1 MTEVS
6 HRRAAT
12 RERLVRAAIGVFAQ
26 RGVMAAS
33 VEEICDV
40 AGFTRGAFYS
50 NFESKDDLCLAVL
63 SERADAYL
71 AAARNAIS
79 TATPPG
85 TGAGH
90 GDVQDVIRGAIDT
103 FAHTVADEP
112 EAILAMMELRLY
124 AAREPGVREGF
135 TRAQTAINES
145 FASLIGQVL
154 AEHHLHTALPVHDLL
169 YLLHAMYDHIS
180 IDQLIQG
187 RRDPAKVSEALALM
201 LQSVVDS

>member
-1 MTEVS
+1 MTELS
-6 HRRAAT
+6 QRRAAT
-12 RERLVRAAIGVFAQ
+12 RDRLVRAAVTVFAQ
-26 RGVMAAS
+26 RGVMGAS

-50 NFESKDDLCLAVL
+50 NFDSKDELCLAVL
-63 SERADAYL
+63 SERAETYL
-71 AAARNAIS
+71 AAARTAIS
-79 TATPPG
+79 TVEPVAD
-85 TGAGH
+85 
-90 GDVQDVIRGAIDT
+90 DVHALITQAIDT
-103 FAHTVADEP
+103 FAHTVAEEP

-135 TRAQTAINES
+135 RRAQTAINES

-154 AEHHLHTALPVHDLL
+154 AEHHLRTALPIHDVL

-180 IDQLIQG
+180 IDQLIDG

-201 LQSVVDS
+201 LQSVIDS